1 MSVMA
6 NHDHKKD
13 ASISKQQA
21 LFDNSLEEGSFDIAL
36 GLKQCLARDLKGFDR
51 YLVAAQ
57 ISKAMLKDISKDTLD
72 KKLSSDQQYQPGL
85 IETAVICKIT
95 GSLEPFRY
103 VLEHLGSDVLNPE
116 DRDLIELARLQEQ
129 ERIIKAKMD
138 AIRAKRGLK

>member
-1 MSVMA
+1 MAKQHGAIDGSV
-6 NHDHKKD
+6 
-13 ASISKQQA
+13 SKQQA
-21 LFDNSLEEGSFDIAL
+21 LFDNGIEEASFDIVL
-36 GLKQCLARDLKGFDR
+36 GLKQALSRDLKGFDR

-72 KKLSSDQQYQPGL
+72 KKLSSNPDYQPGL

-103 VLEHLGSDVLNPE
+103 VLEYLDSDVLNPE

-129 ERIIKAKMD
+129 ERIIKGKMD
-138 AIRAKRGLK
+138 VIRAKRGLK